1 MAQRFPVPN
10 TGNNGP
16 PPQRYPPS
24 SVPPNLRQY
33 SGPNFPMQQRSGF
46 TPPPQMSNA
55 APGPGGIMRPNQP
68 YTNMR
73 QGPMPTPPV
82 GKRSADQ
89 RIPLSQQKPYVTH
102 IIFNIDSL
110 IYFLQTILLYNSVYM
125 CMYVCVRARA
135 GVYVMCVYIAHSF
148 IHT

>member
-1 MAQRFPVPN
+1 
-10 TGNNGP
+10 
-16 PPQRYPPS
+16 
-24 SVPPNLRQY
+24 
-33 SGPNFPMQQRSGF
+33 MQQRSGF

-102 IIFNIDSL
+102 IIFNIHSL

-125 CMYVCVRARA
+125 CMCVYVCVCARARRCVCM
-135 GVYVMCVYIAHSF
+135 GVYIAHSF
-148 IHT
+148 THT